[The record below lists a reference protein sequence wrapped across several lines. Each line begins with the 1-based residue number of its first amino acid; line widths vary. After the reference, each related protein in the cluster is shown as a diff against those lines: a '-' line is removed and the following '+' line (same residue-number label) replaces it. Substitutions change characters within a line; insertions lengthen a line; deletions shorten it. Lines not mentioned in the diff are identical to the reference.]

1 MNEPIRGS
9 RPVHHDFL
17 LQERDASSVLPGAA
31 RAPFTAARD
40 ALRQAWAPPL
50 DTFVTEDLPMLL
62 TRLNLV
68 QAVRTARAED
78 EFAGDVR

>member
-1 MNEPIRGS
+1 MNEPNRGS

-17 LQERDASSVLPGAA
+17 LQERDN
-31 RAPFTAARD
+31 APITGRTLAHTPFAAARD

-50 DTFVTEDLPMLL
+50 DTFVTEDLPVLL

-68 QAVRTARAED
+68 RAASDREQVRD
-78 EFAGDVR
+78 GD

>member
-17 LQERDASSVLPGAA
+17 LQERDAAPAVPGAT

-68 QAVRTARAED
+68 QAVRSARAEG
-78 EFAGDVR
+78 ELTGNVR